1 MENDDFAPWLR
12 LSLVDGVGAAT
23 ARRLLAAFGLPEAI
37 FAQSRDALLQHASP
51 AQADALLTPPA
62 DLAARCEALRA
73 WLRGSAPGAGE
84 RALITLADPRY
95 PAALL
100 HIADPPLLLH
110 ALGCVPALAALPPCL
125 AVVGSRNPTPQGEAH
140 ARRFAT
146 ALAARGVCIVSGLAL
161 GIDGAAHQGALD
173 GARAAA
179 LATIAVVGTGLDRV
193 YPSRHRGLAHAIAA
207 RGVLIS
213 EYPLGTPPLAP
224 NFPRRNRLIAGLSR
238 ATLVV
243 EAALQSGS
251 LITARE
257 ALEQGRDVLAIPG
270 SIDSPQSRGCHAL
283 IKQGA
288 RLVETPDEV
297 LDELGLGG
305 PAALAPG
312 PGTTA
317 PPASLQDEP
326 DEPDALL
333 RALGHEPA
341 ALDELVQR
349 TGLDAATLQARL
361 LECELAGQVQRLP
374 GARFQR
380 MG

>member
-1 MENDDFAPWLR
+1 MNHDDLAPWLR
-12 LSLVDGVGAAT
+12 LSLVDGVGPGT

-37 FAQSRDALLQHASP
+37 FAQGRDALLQHASP
-51 AQADALLTPPA
+51 AQSDALLAPPA
-62 DLAARCEALRA
+62 DFESQLAALRA
-73 WLRGSAPGAGE
+73 WLEGSAPLGPE
-84 RALITLADPRY
+84 RALIPLGDPRY
-95 PAALL
+95 PPALL
-100 HIADPPLLLH
+100 QIADPPLMLY
-110 ALGCVPALAALPPCL
+110 ATGCVQALAALPPCL

-140 ARRFAT
+140 ARRFAM

-161 GIDGAAHQGALD
+161 GVDGAAHQGALD
-173 GARAAA
+173 GAADDAI
-179 LATIAVVGTGLDRV
+179 ATVAFVGTGLDRV
-193 YPSRHRGLAHAIAA
+193 YPSRHRTLAHAIAE
-207 RGVLIS
+207 RGVLLS

-224 NFPRRNRLIAGLSR
+224 NFPRRNRLISGLSR

-257 ALEQGRDVLAIPG
+257 ALEQGRDVMAMPG

-297 LDELGLGG
+297 LDEIGL
-305 PAALAPG
+305 AAASATSTG
-312 PGTTA
+312 NTTA
-317 PPASLQDEP
+317 SASEAP
-326 DEPDALL
+326 DEDTSPLL

-341 ALDELVQR
+341 GLDDLVSR
-349 TGLDAATLQARL
+349 TGLDAAALQAQL

-380 MG
+380 VG